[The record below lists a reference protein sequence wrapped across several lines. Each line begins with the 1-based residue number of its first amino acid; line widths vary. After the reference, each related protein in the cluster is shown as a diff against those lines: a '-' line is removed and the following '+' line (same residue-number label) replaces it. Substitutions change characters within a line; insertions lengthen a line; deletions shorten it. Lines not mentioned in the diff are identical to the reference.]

1 MAEEN
6 IFFGASA
13 ARFAFVGLL
22 LADHGVDVSSSSL
35 GAAVEAIVGAAG
47 LPAAGVGDVELVFLL
62 VVLWLVKGRVLVVMV
77 VWCRGEG
84 LVVVVFL
91 TLP

>member
-1 MAEEN
+1 
-6 IFFGASA
+6 
-13 ARFAFVGLL
+13 
-22 LADHGVDVSSSSL
+22 
-35 GAAVEAIVGAAG
+35 
-47 LPAAGVGDVELVFLL
+47 L